1 MPSERSLLALC
12 PQGQGVLTQ
21 VLGDRRGEIM
31 LSKKRRRSK
40 SSSEGSI
47 VASANTCHT
56 HLKVGRVKKEAMGS
70 LRKLTLRA
78 VSVKVD
84 NSLVNF
90 SSVFKI
96 LSLCTCDEKDH
107 NSAVHKLPG
116 KSSYNVGFVFTVCPA
131 HNHHDHHDLR
141 PP

>member
-1 MPSERSLLALC
+1 
-12 PQGQGVLTQ
+12 
-21 VLGDRRGEIM
+21 M

-56 HLKVGRVKKEAMGS
+56 HLGEGGGVKKEAMGS
-70 LRKLTLRA
+70 IRKLTLRA

-84 NSLVNF
+84 SSLVNF

-96 LSLCTCDEKDH
+96 LSLCTWEEKHH

-116 KSSYNVGFVFTVCPA
+116 KSS
-131 HNHHDHHDLR
+131 
-141 PP
+141 

>member
-1 MPSERSLLALC
+1 MPSEKSLLALC
-12 PQGQGVLTQ
+12 PQGQGDLTQ
-21 VLGDRRGEIM
+21 GLGDRHGEIM

-40 SSSEGSI
+40 SSSESSI

-84 NSLVNF
+84 SSLVNF

-96 LSLCTCDEKDH
+96 LSLCTWEEKH
-107 NSAVHKLPG
+107 RKSAVHKSPG
-116 KSSYNVGFVFTVCPA
+116 ESS
-131 HNHHDHHDLR
+131 
-141 PP
+141 